1 MMYQERLVLNK
12 LNKLDNIKGDQM
24 SKLTEVKDKAK
35 EALKEVD
42 TEVLQENIGI
52 VLDTVETINKTNKSS
67 KADNIQRGVQDARKV
82 LGVLSLLK
90 AVLSVFKR
98 K

>member
-1 MMYQERLVLNK
+1 MSKVKEVKEKVKEAVKDVDFDKVENDLRIVVDTVEVLNK
-12 LNKLDNIKGDQM
+12 GN
-24 SKLTEVKDKAK
+24 T
-35 EALKEVD
+35 
-42 TEVLQENIGI
+42 
-52 VLDTVETINKTNKSS
+52 SS

>member
-1 MMYQERLVLNK
+1 
-12 LNKLDNIKGDQM
+12 M
-24 SKLTEVKDKAK
+24 SKLNDVQGKAK
-35 EALKEVD
+35 EVLKEVD
-42 TEVLQENIGI
+42 TEVLKENIGI
-52 VLDTVETINKTNKSS
+52 VLDTVETINKTNTTS

>member
-1 MMYQERLVLNK
+1 
-12 LNKLDNIKGDQM
+12 M
-24 SKLTEVKDKAK
+24 SKFNEVKAKAK
-35 EALKEVD
+35 DVLKEVD
-42 TEVLQENIGI
+42 TAILKENIGI
-52 VLDTVETINKTNKSS
+52 VLDTVETINKTNTSS

-90 AVLSVFKR
+90 AIVSAFKR